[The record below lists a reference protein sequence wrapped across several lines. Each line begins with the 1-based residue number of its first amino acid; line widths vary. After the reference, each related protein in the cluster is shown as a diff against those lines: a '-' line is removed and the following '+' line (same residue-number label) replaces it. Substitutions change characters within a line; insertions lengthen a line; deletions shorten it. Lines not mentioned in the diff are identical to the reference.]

1 MMWLGEVNHCKTSG
15 RGMSGSGIWQHFS
28 LPRDPPFSD
37 VQWNDQGAWPW
48 PWCDEI
54 HLDIRLDDTAVTLI
68 PNS

>member
-1 MMWLGEVNHCKTSG
+1 MNPMPMM
-15 RGMSGSGIWQHFS
+15 WQHFS

-54 HLDIRLDDTAVTLI
+54 HLDIRLDDTGFDDLGLKHDLK
-68 PNS
+68 